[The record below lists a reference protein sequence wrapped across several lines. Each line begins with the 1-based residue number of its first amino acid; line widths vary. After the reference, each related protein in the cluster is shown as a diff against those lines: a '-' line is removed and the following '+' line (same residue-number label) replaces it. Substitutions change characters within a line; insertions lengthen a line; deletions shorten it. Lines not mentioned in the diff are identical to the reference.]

1 MVIDADTLGAARMK
15 PQPNSVWY
23 NDWRQVDVE
32 PLDTFMPTMP
42 VSVII
47 PYYQTHAATLG
58 MTLATLERQT
68 YPRDMFEVIIVD
80 DGSDP
85 PLERPIDTTLD
96 VKVVRQER
104 RGFGLARARNNGARA
119 AAHDILLFLDSD
131 MLTEPSWMAAHAR
144 WHHAVS
150 DVLTL
155 GPFPYV
161 AMDGINLDVIR
172 QWSGSLKELLSS
184 RPKTDIWTQDYL
196 IRIDNLISR
205 ADNLFRLAPSGNLG
219 VSKGFYQLVGGYD
232 ESFTRWGREDIEF
245 AYRAYTQGGLLAPD
259 IDALTWHQGALDED
273 IDAKQRSDWLQ
284 RGKVANLIAHPDF
297 RCMRSGRIFKV
308 PQYVVTVDG
317 KRGSID
323 QLIGMVMNVLKD
335 RVHDLVVRIEMPEDV
350 DNERLAQLR
359 EWFCPDPRVRIAPT
373 RSALDEFPAS
383 PFHVTLPVAVF
394 ARGIVHRLRLEL
406 GNAISAVAP
415 FSDGTQASITRAWAL
430 NRARRT
436 GRLPTDFGEARTL
449 SARSLKL
456 RAVVSADT
464 PDAHDTARHSTT
476 RWERLIVRARDVRS
490 FRECY
495 LFIKWMAGAVW
506 YKTTAMRRIAGW
518 NLRTRIDALFNGPRN
533 QGR

>member
-1 MVIDADTLGAARMK
+1 MD

-32 PLDTFMPTMP
+32 PLDTFTPTMP

-58 MTLATLERQT
+58 MTLATIERQT

-85 PLERPIDTTLD
+85 PLKRPLDTALD

-131 MLTEPSWMAAHAR
+131 MLTEPKWMAAHAR

-150 DVLTL
+150 DALTL

-161 AMDGINLDVIR
+161 AMDGIDLDVVR
-172 QWSGSLKELLSS
+172 QWNGSLKELLAD
-184 RPKTDIWTQDYL
+184 RPKTDLWTQDYL

-205 ADNLFRLAPSGNLG
+205 SDNLFRLVPSGNLG
-219 VSKGFYQLVGGYD
+219 ISKWFYQLVGGYD
-232 ESFTRWGREDIEF
+232 ESFTRWGMEDIEF

-259 IDALTWHQGALDED
+259 LDAFTWHQGALEED
-273 IDAKQRSDWLQ
+273 IDAKRQSDWLQ
-284 RGKVANLIAHPDF
+284 RGKAANLIAHPDF
-297 RCMRSGRIFKV
+297 RGVSSGRIFKT

-317 KRGSID
+317 KYGSTD
-323 QLIGMVMNVLKD
+323 HLISKVINILED
-335 RVHDLVVRIEMPEDV
+335 RARDLVIRIEMSGAI
-350 DNERLAQLR
+350 DNERLTQLR
-359 EWFCPDPRVRIAPT
+359 EWFCPDPRVRVAPA

-383 PFHVTLPVAVF
+383 PFHITLPAAVF
-394 ARGIVHRLRLEL
+394 ARGVVHRLRIGL
-406 GNAISAVAP
+406 GNAVSASATL
-415 FSDGTQASITRAWAL
+415 SDGTQASITRAWAL
-430 NRARRT
+430 NRACRT
-436 GRLPTDFGEARTL
+436 GMLPTDFGEARTL

-456 RAVVSADT
+456 KSAAVSDAPIM
-464 PDAHDTARHSTT
+464 PDLVRCST

-490 FRECY
+490 FREGY
-495 LFIKWMAGAVW
+495 LFVKWMAGAAR
-506 YKTTAMRRIAGW
+506 YKVTAMRRILGW
-518 NLRTRIDALFNGPRN
+518 NLRTRFDELFSGRKN
-533 QGR
+533 QSR